1 MNAKVFNRDEVIAH
15 RKARMGSITR
25 ATYFEGR
32 KEGIFGKQVKA
43 HSIFT
48 RHKEGDDSPEARLI
62 ALDEMRAKLQ
72 ANAPDAGTI
81 EDFFGKFFIEVTRR
95 AIESPDLTSLIA
107 REVVDASMPESPT
120 LRSLLPFRGQM
131 LQVDGSNDAVPLIE
145 QQTGA
150 LATVLIKIW
159 GIGWK
164 DTLKN
169 LLFNEFWT
177 MEKVVQ
183 AAVDAYTDRRNALT
197 VGVIVGTTYDNSQQQ
212 AAETPATGE
221 SVDSTTY
228 RTFRAAIKKLQ
239 ALLDPQTNRKIGK
252 RQISILCNSTDTW
265 QIERV
270 IRGQLEANGGGAVG
284 AIRAALPIQNIVEYD
299 QGINDGFTV
308 GKTLMDF
315 PGVPE
320 GKCYLFVPDVAIVAV
335 KAGLTM
341 ETGTGTPLQLSTEE
355 RAWYMAQGEFFD
367 DFLGTSSP
375 NTDLADGFGFIVEVT
390 LPTGNA

>member
-1 MNAKVFNRDEVIAH
+1 MNAKVFNRDEIIAH

-32 KEGIFGKQVKA
+32 KEGIFGNTVRA
-43 HSIFT
+43 HSIFS
-48 RHKEGDDSPEARLI
+48 RHKEGDESPEARLI

-72 ANAPDAGTI
+72 ANDPTAATI

-95 AIESPDLTSLIA
+95 AIESPDVTSLIA
-107 REVVDASMPESPT
+107 REVVDASMSESPT

-150 LATVLIKIW
+150 LATLLIKIW

-197 VGVIVGTTYDNSQQQ
+197 VGAIVGATFVASQQQ
-212 AAETPATGE
+212 AADATSGATLDE
-221 SVDSTTY
+221 KTY
-228 RTFRAAIKKLQ
+228 KTFQAAVKKLQ
-239 ALLDPQTNRKIGK
+239 GLKDPQTNRKIGK
-252 RQISILCNSTDTW
+252 RPMSILCNSADSW
-265 QIERV
+265 QIDRV
-270 IRGQLEANGGGAVG
+270 VRGQLEANGGGARGNIV
-284 AIRAALPIQNIVEYD
+284 AALPVQNIIEYD

-308 GKTLMDF
+308 GKTAMSF
-315 PGVPE
+315 PGVTA
-320 GKCYLFVPDVAIVAV
+320 GKCYLFVPDIAIVAV

-341 ETGTGTPLQLSTEE
+341 ETGVGSPLQLSTEE
-355 RAWYMAQGEFFD
+355 RAWYMAQGEYFD
-367 DFLGTSSP
+367 DFLGSSNGASP
-375 NTDLADGFGFIVEVT
+375 SPAEGLGFIVEVT
-390 LPTGNA
+390 LPTS